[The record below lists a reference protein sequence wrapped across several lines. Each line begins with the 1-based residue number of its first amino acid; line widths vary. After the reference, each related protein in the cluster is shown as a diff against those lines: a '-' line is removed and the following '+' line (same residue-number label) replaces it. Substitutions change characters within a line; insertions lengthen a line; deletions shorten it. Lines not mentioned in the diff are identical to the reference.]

1 MHSSPL
7 RFFPLGLV
15 VALLAGLAFLP
26 GLPGSFV
33 FDDVPNIEYNQNIRL
48 ESLSIGDLYAVV
60 AAPQMSG
67 NMRTL
72 PTLTF
77 ALDYWRAGG
86 VADPATFRATN
97 ILIHAITAFAL
108 AWLFR
113 SLLLVT
119 GVPEARTRWLAPAL
133 ALAWALHPLLV
144 SSVLYAVQRLQ
155 TMGTLFLVLALLAY
169 LSARQAQMDGRPA
182 RTGLLVTLLLW
193 VAAMACKEDSVQ
205 LPIYTLALELTVLR
219 FRGADATLAQRLRR
233 GYLIAT
239 VLAAAA
245 FLFWF
250 LPKHWHWG
258 AYDGRDFST
267 PERLLTQGRV
277 LCIYLAQTLLPL
289 PGHMPFYY
297 DWLQPSRSLLQPWT
311 TLPALLFLAGIVGSA
326 CWLRTRNPLYSLG
339 VLLFFGAHFV
349 TSNVVGLE
357 LAFEHRNHF
366 ALVGTVLALG
376 SVLAAAAA
384 WLRVPRRAQI
394 AGCVVL
400 LTALGSATL
409 VRANSWSSTLA
420 LARATTEAAPHSA
433 RAWISLCAGLFRAGG
448 EMADNPHLDE
458 AIGACRAGAEL
469 APGSLNNPA
478 LLIVLK
484 TLRGT
489 LTQEDWDLFQ
499 RRLETVTMSWDNKRA
514 PRILTYHFNKGVDL
528 DREELLKVLAT
539 LARRARMEA
548 KDFAEIGYFI
558 LNNMGLPD
566 VAMPYFIAA
575 IDASS
580 TDDPFPS
587 YLSAQLL
594 EQGRPDLASRV
605 ERIHLKKKE
614 PERRD
619 LRQPAVQPGE

>member
-1 MHSSPL
+1 MPTAVR
-7 RFFPLGLV
+7 RFLPLGLI
-15 VALLAGLAFLP
+15 VAILAALVFLP

-48 ESLSIGDLYAVV
+48 DSLSVNNLYEVV

-72 PTLTF
+72 PTVTF

-86 VADPATFRATN
+86 IADPATFKITN

-113 SLLLVT
+113 GLLLAV
-119 GVPEARTRWLAPAL
+119 GVAEASTRWLAAAL

-155 TMGTLFLVLALLAY
+155 TMGTLFLVLALLTY
-169 LSARQAQMDGRPA
+169 LRARQAQIDGRPA
-182 RTGLLVTLLLW
+182 RTGLLVALLLW

-205 LPIYTLALELTVLR
+205 LPIYTLALELTILR
-219 FRGADATLAQRLRR
+219 FRAADPRLADRLRMGYSIATL
-233 GYLIAT
+233 
-239 VLAAAA
+239 LALAA

-250 LPKHWHWG
+250 APKHWHWN

-267 PERLLTQGRV
+267 PERLLTQARV
-277 LCIYLAQTLLPL
+277 LCIYLAQTVLPL
-289 PGHMPFYY
+289 PGNMPFYY
-297 DWLQPSRSLLQPWT
+297 DWLQPSRGLLQPWT
-311 TLPALLFLAGIVGSA
+311 TLPALLLLAGILGSA
-326 CWLRTRNPLYSLG
+326 WWLRTRKPLYSLG

-357 LAFEHRNHF
+357 LAFEHRSHF
-366 ALVGTVLALG
+366 ALIGAVLALG
-376 SVLAAAAA
+376 SVFADAAGRV
-384 WLRVPRRAQI
+384 RVPRRVQV

-400 LTALGSATL
+400 LTALGGATM

-420 LARATTEAAPHSA
+420 LARTTAEAAPHSA
-433 RAWISLCAGLFRAGG
+433 RAWISLCAGLFKAGG
-448 EMADNPHLDE
+448 GEVADNPRLDE
-458 AIGACRAGAEL
+458 AIEACRAGAEL

-484 TLRGT
+484 TLHGSV
-489 LTQEDWDLFQ
+489 TQDDWDLFQ

-514 PRILTYHFNKGVDL
+514 PKILTYHLDRGVDL
-528 DREELLKVLAT
+528 DRQEILKALAT
-539 LARRARMEA
+539 LSRRARMEA
-548 KDFAEIGYFI
+548 RELAEIGYFI

-566 VAMPYFIAA
+566 EAMPYFIEAVETSPVA
-575 IDASS
+575 
-580 TDDPFPS
+580 DPFPS
-587 YLSAQLL
+587 YLANDLKKL
-594 EQGRPDLASRV
+594 GRPDLAEMVVALAAS
-605 ERIHLKKKE
+605 
-614 PERRD
+614 RRD
-619 LRQPAVQPGE
+619 ALLHAHGTSD